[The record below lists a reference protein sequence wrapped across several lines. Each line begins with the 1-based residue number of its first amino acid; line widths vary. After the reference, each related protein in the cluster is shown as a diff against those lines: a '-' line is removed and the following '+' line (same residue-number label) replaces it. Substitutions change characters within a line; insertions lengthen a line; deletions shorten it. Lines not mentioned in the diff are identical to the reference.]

1 MSVGVMADSLDGRK
15 LVREDN
21 NLSVD
26 QVQILVGRVIHDLSN
41 PIGALG
47 NGVELALEQET
58 IEPAVRDLLA
68 LSRRTTL
75 ARIKL
80 LGMIFARPDNE
91 KAGHLRAVANALTAY
106 FQDKPKVSLTF
117 PAGEAPHG
125 FAMLLP
131 LLVMVGVESMIK
143 GGRIEV
149 IEAIDQEPWCVKA
162 SGPSLRLEQG
172 VLALL
177 AGAEAPS
184 TPHRIFAVFAAKLA
198 GELGWQL
205 TTAVSQTESA
215 SQLVIR
221 LKKV

>member
-1 MSVGVMADSLDGRK
+1 MADSLDGRK
-15 LVREDN
+15 LVRDN
-21 NLSVD
+21 NDLSVD

-68 LSRRTTL
+68 LSRRTIL

-80 LGMIFARPDNE
+80 LGMIFVRSDNE
-91 KAGHLRAVANALTAY
+91 RAGHLGAVADALAGY
-106 FQDKPKVSLTF
+106 FQDKTRVSLTF
-117 PAGEAPHG
+117 PEGAAPHG

-131 LLVMVGVESMIK
+131 LLVIVGAESIINS
-143 GGRIEV
+143 GRIEV
-149 IEAIDQEPWCVKA
+149 IEAIDQEPWCVKV

-205 TTAVSQTESA
+205 TTAVSQTESL

>member
-1 MSVGVMADSLDGRK
+1 MR
-15 LVREDN
+15 DN
-21 NLSVD
+21 NDLSVD
-26 QVQILVGRVIHDLSN
+26 QVQILVGRVLHDLSN

-47 NGVELALEQET
+47 NGVELALEQKT
-58 IEPAVRDLLA
+58 VDPAVRDLLA

-80 LGMIFARPDNE
+80 LGMIFVRSDNE
-91 KAGHLRAVANALTAY
+91 RAGHLGAVADALAGY
-106 FQDKPKVSLTF
+106 FQDKPKLSLTF
-117 PAGEAPHG
+117 PEGAAPHG

-131 LLVMVGVESMIK
+131 LLVMVGAESMIK

-149 IEAIDQEPWCVKA
+149 IAAIDQEPWCVKVT
-162 SGPSLRLEQG
+162 GPSLRLEQG

-177 AGAEAPS
+177 AGEKAPS

-205 TTAVSQTESA
+205 TTAVSQTESL
-215 SQLVIR
+215 SQLVMR